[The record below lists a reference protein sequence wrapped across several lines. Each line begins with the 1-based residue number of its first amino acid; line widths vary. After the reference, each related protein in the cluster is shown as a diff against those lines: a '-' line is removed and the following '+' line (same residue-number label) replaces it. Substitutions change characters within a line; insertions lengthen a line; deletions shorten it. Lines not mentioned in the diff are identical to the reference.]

1 MRRRYEAE
9 LLPHIMAIGVSYD
22 EFWTLNPRKIKVLME
37 AYHLK
42 RQIEDEKLWMLG
54 EYVFDAVSIAM
65 GNAFRKKGQKSK
77 EYFELVKEPITK
89 RVSEARDENNLT
101 EREKKVMT
109 ERLFKNLEIMA
120 ANHRIAKGK

>member
-1 MRRRYEAE
+1 
-9 LLPHIMAIGVSYD
+9 MALGVSYD

-37 AYHLK
+37 SYHLK

-54 EYVFDAVSIAM
+54 GYVFDAVSIAL

-89 RVSEARDENNLT
+89 RIEQSKDENNLT
-101 EREKKVMT
+101 DAEKKAKT
-109 ERLFKNLEIMA
+109 ELLFKNLEIMA
-120 ANHRIAKGK
+120 ANHRLNKGK